1 MDPGS
6 ENNDPTTTTTTAST
20 PIPLDPV
27 SGAALYDLE
36 VSRRR
41 ALAAAGSRPRLAGT
55 GCPEIDRE
63 VLLCGGFERGSVVGV
78 SAEDV
83 DFGVLVSSFYSY
95 SFFLFFGGGGG
106 CLLFS
111 EWRLV
116 GTGGTGDI
124 SSRVVFPLGRIHEGV
139 LRLRATRLDVGNCT

>member
-95 SFFLFFGGGGG
+95 SFILFFGGGGMSA
-106 CLLFS
+106 LF
-111 EWRLV
+111 
-116 GTGGTGDI
+116 
-124 SSRVVFPLGRIHEGV
+124 
-139 LRLRATRLDVGNCT
+139 